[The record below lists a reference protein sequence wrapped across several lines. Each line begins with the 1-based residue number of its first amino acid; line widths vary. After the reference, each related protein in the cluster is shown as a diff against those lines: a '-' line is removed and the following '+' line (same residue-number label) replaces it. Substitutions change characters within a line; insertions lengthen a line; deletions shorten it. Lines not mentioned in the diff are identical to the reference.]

1 MESVSCVLPSF
12 SNRFLLLD
20 NLQLEL
26 VFVPVL
32 VKHMQIE
39 VGNMVKSRHAVAIMV
54 CEILSFIKLFYV
66 TKDVAAH
73 HNKNSDIHSGG

>member
-1 MESVSCVLPSF
+1 MESVSCVLPCF
-12 SNRFLLLD
+12 SNRILLLD

-32 VKHMQIE
+32 VKQMQIE

-54 CEILSFIKLFYV
+54 CEILSFTKLLYV
-66 TKDVAAH
+66 TEDIAAH
-73 HNKNSDIHSGG
+73 HNRFS